1 MSIYDD
7 AYIKMSRCRYR
18 DTPFILFNRWR
29 CDDLFRIGKG
39 FLYFFDD
46 FFFIYHSLAVIQ
58 DNDGVNDK
66 PCVARVCPEYPR
78 DDSSKMQPED
88 VRIKCINKPE
98 SHPLIR
104 KWLSSL
110 CSVCIRDIDQE
121 TNNYS
126 SACSIPY
133 ITKINFRDYSVDR
146 SSYCYTPHHDSW
158 NGMGCPSVVTYIR
171 SVISQF

>member
-1 MSIYDD
+1 MSIYSD

-88 VRIKCINKPE
+88 VRIKCIRSEEHTSELQSRFDLVCRLLLEKKKP
-98 SHPLIR
+98 
-104 KWLSSL
+104 
-110 CSVCIRDIDQE
+110 
-121 TNNYS
+121 
-126 SACSIPY
+126 
-133 ITKINFRDYSVDR
+133 TKTHQYKPVA
-146 SSYCYTPHHDSW
+146 
-158 NGMGCPSVVTYIR
+158 
-171 SVISQF
+171 Q